1 MCRSRYIV
9 LSDWVFKVLGLFLWA
24 NFWVGPLQLGVG
36 IRYCERGSTS
46 TADFLGAYLLKTGAQ
61 KVYYQVAY
69 LLKTSG
75 LAVH

>member
-1 MCRSRYIV
+1 MG
-9 LSDWVFKVLGLFLWA
+9 LLLG
-24 NFWVGPLQLGVG
+24 GSPTIRG

-46 TADFLGAYLLKTGAQ
+46 TADLLGAYLLKTGAQ